1 MIKSMLICRDM
12 HKKIVVGKVPVGR
25 PFTRV
30 KRDRSGDTDSPWGIL
45 FREGQQKIIVK
56 DRE

>member
-1 MIKSMLICRDM
+1 M

-30 KRDRSGDTDSPWGIL
+30 RRDRSGDTDSPWGIL